1 MNDTQSG
8 NGTSRTRRWTL
19 AGIAAASTA
28 AVVGGLA
35 VHRHANAM
43 GGPGM
48 HGHGMGG
55 GFGPW
60 GHQGF
65 GADPETANR
74 RIEAMVSWMLAD
86 IDATAEQKAKI
97 AAIVKKT
104 SGELLPMRKQH
115 MEARR
120 QSIALLSAA
129 TIDRAKL
136 EKLRAEQLQ
145 LGESTSKLLLQSMIE
160 GAEVLTPE
168 QRTKIAA
175 KWQRPV
181 SPRTEAPR
189 S

>member
-1 MNDTQSG
+1 MNSTQKPGST
-8 NGTSRTRRWTL
+8 NQTRRWTL

-35 VHRHANAM
+35 LHRPANAM

-48 HGHGMGG
+48 HGHGGR

-60 GHQGF
+60 GHEGF

-86 IDATAEQKAKI
+86 VDATAEQKARI
-97 AAIVKKT
+97 AAIVKKA
-104 SGELLPMRKQH
+104 SGEMMPMRKRH
-115 MEARR
+115 MEARK

-136 EKLRAEQLQ
+136 ETLRAEQLQ
-145 LGESTSKLLLQSMIE
+145 LGETTSKLMLQSMIE

-168 QRTKIAA
+168 QRVKIAA
-175 KWQRPV
+175 KWQRPMP
-181 SPRTEAPR
+181 PRT
-189 S
+189 